1 MTFAARAL
9 RFFKSLD
16 FPAALPKS
24 VELMNP
30 YRDAATFGYVTAF
43 FDKFY
48 SDDAERVSLW
58 GINPGRHGGG
68 LTGLAFTDPIAL
80 KEYLGIEHSLT
91 GRREPSSMFIY
102 NVIERFGGAEKFYGR
117 FYINSL
123 SPLGFT
129 RLGRNYN
136 FYDDAQLLT
145 VAMPFIVSSMR
156 AQLKFGVRRHVAI
169 CLGTGKLYDVFTD
182 INHTEG
188 FFKKIIPVEHPRFVM
203 QYRRK
208 RQAEFVEKYL
218 DTLSRALT

>member
-16 FPAALPKS
+16 FPNALPKG

-30 YRDAATFGYVTAF
+30 YRDATTFGYVTTF
-43 FDKFY
+43 FEKFY

-80 KEYLGIEHSLT
+80 KAHLGIEHSLT
-91 GRREPSSMFIY
+91 GRRETSSMFIY
-102 NVIERFGGAEKFYGR
+102 NVIERFGGAKTFYGQ
-117 FYINSL
+117 FYISSL

-145 VAMPFIVSSMR
+145 LSMPFIVSSMR
-156 AQLKFGVRRHVAI
+156 AQLRFGVRRDIAI
-169 CLGTGKLYDVFTD
+169 CLGTGKLYDVFTH
-182 INHTEG
+182 INNAEG
-188 FFKKIIPVEHPRFVM
+188 FFKQIIPVEHPRYVM

-208 RQAEFVEKYL
+208 QQAEFVEKYL
-218 DTLSRALT
+218 DALSNALT